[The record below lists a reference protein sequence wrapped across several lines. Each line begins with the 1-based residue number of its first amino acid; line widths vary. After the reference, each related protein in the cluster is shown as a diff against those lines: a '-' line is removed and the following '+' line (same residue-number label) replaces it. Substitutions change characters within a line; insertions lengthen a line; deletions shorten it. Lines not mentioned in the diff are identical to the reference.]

1 MITYPKFA
9 EIEGRKYPINT
20 DYRIAL
26 RCFEVVEDEGISD
39 IERAYAIIYLL
50 FGFISEKNQED
61 FLKAAKMYLQ
71 CGEPDEQCASERDM
85 DLNLDFKYIIPSF
98 RSDYGIDIT
107 GENMHFWR
115 FIQLIQGLT
124 PNCALSRVREIR
136 NYDVSTISDPNLKRK
151 IYDAKAA
158 LALPEKYTSEEQD
171 MINRFNELFSGGDE
185 L

>member
-9 EIEGRKYPINT
+9 EIAGERYPINT
-20 DYRIAL
+20 DYRVAL
-26 RCFEVVEDEGISD
+26 RCFEAVEDDKISD
-39 IERAYAIIYLL
+39 TERAYAIIYML
-50 FGFISEKNQED
+50 FGFIPEKNHEE
-61 FLKAAKMYLQ
+61 FLKAARMYLQ
-71 CGEPDEQCASERDM
+71 CGEPNEQHTYERDM

-98 RSDYGIDIT
+98 RSDYGIDIA
-107 GENMHFWR
+107 GENMHFWQ

-136 NYDVSTISDPNLKRK
+136 NYDVTTISDPDLKRK

-171 MINRFNELFSGGDE
+171 MIDRFNKLLNGGDE